1 METIKNYLEAMFANM
16 PNTPEVMKA
25 KAELLS
31 MMEDKYNEM
40 IADGVSENEA
50 VGTVISEFGNLD
62 ELAEDLGLVKEVE
75 EVHVREVERPRRFV
89 ELSEVQDYL
98 DGRKLRG
105 IMIGAGVFLCVI
117 SVIFPIIADEFAMR
131 ESYGIL
137 GMFISIAVA
146 IGLFIFSGI
155 IGNDFRYL
163 QKELCQIDMSTAEYV
178 KDKKNDSKYALAMMQ
193 TIGIILCVVSWL
205 PAAVFDNKMAPV
217 CLFVMVGIGLFLI
230 IYSAK
235 IKNGYNTILNLNDAT
250 TISGTYGKELDA
262 KYISRTAEVFMS
274 VYWSTIT
281 CIYLIVSF
289 VTMNWGSTWLIWI
302 IAAIVHKILKVAL
315 VKED

>member
-1 METIKNYLEAMFANM
+1 METIRNYLETMFANM

-25 KAELLS
+25 KGELLS

-40 IADGVSENEA
+40 IAEGITENEA

-89 ELSEVQDYL
+89 ELSEVQNYL
-98 DGRKLRG
+98 DSRKLRG

-117 SVIFPIIADEFAMR
+117 SVIFPISADSFAKL
-131 ESYGIL
+131 EKYGVV
-137 GMFISIAVA
+137 GMIISIAIA

-163 QKELCQIDMSTAEYV
+163 QKELCQIDMATAEYV
-178 KDKKNDSKYALAMMQ
+178 KDKKSDSKYALAMMT
-193 TIGIILCVVSWL
+193 TIGVILCVVSWL
-205 PAAVFDNKMAPV
+205 PATIFDNDMAAV
-217 CLFVMVGIGLFLI
+217 CLFVLIGLGLFLI
-230 IYSAK
+230 IYSSK

-250 TISGTYGKELDA
+250 TISGSYGKESDTE
-262 KYISRTAEVFMS
+262 YISKAAEAIMS

-281 CIYLIVSF
+281 CIYLIYSF
-289 VTMNWGSTWLIWI
+289 VTMDWGRSWLIWI
-302 IAAIVHKILKVAL
+302 IAGVVHKILKVSL